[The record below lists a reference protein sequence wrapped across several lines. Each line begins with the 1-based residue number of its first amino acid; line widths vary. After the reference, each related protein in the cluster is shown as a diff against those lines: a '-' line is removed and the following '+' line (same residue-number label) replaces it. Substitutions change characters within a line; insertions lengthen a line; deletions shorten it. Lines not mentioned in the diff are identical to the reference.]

1 VNATLAVASP
11 DVPASEVGGLG
22 GETTVKPFHGEVN
35 PVAVAVLYTVGSGV
49 GRDVKSVATVGAF
62 PKNLIVCN
70 LDEVNAAG
78 LSTFK
83 FDGSVMLVY
92 PPP

>member
-1 VNATLAVASP
+1 M
-11 DVPASEVGGLG
+11 
-22 GETTVKPFHGEVN
+22 
-35 PVAVAVLYTVGSGV
+35 YTVGSGV